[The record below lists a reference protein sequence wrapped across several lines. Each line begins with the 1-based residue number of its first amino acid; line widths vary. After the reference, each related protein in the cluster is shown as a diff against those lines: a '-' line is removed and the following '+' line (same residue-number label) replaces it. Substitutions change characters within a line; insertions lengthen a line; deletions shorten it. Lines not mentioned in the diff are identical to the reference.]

1 MACSVQLKVIEE
13 PQRTFIG
20 IDVKINPEMSDSL
33 SSSYRFSS
41 QRLSTSGVVAWIF
54 FFNEKKVVSDICSAC
69 VT

>member
-20 IDVKINPEMSDSL
+20 IDVKRNPEMSDSL
-33 SSSYRFSS
+33 SGSYRFSS

-54 FFNEKKVVSDICSAC
+54 FLMKRKL
-69 VT
+69 